1 MALRDLRSNLATGE
15 LATPE
20 AAGLTFGKGTAYD
33 RPGQRFSGEP
43 FIKEGLD
50 FRLSDSGFNSVTD
63 AFIRGG
69 AVFSSERRLEDQ
81 RRIGNFLISSKGIAF
96 IVKQIGLQKSN
107 PKISEP
113 SLPPFS
119 NSSADHRTYNSGVNT
134 LAQVVGQGTGLH
146 VNREGRLPTAKDG
159 YIDEENFGKNY
170 SSPDFSGKSTNTNRL
185 LYLFDKNI
193 STSPQQ
199 ERFKTA
205 MVNIAGTMTEVPF
218 ADRFSYSAIPGQTN
232 NADGSPVETEQKKQ
246 SRFGKFTRNIGE
258 KIKAYFANPNE
269 ELYSYSGGP
278 GSTYGIGKTN
288 IYKYSNTNPRQ
299 DLRYEGSK
307 NIGFFA
313 GDKFD
318 TNGIFNVKNI
328 LFEKVSDKALEDLD
342 LRDKNF
348 DNLGTEKDQHL
359 LFGDTIAQNRQDN
372 NDGYKIITPSRI
384 NNYLKTEGRS
394 LTQTTKILGA
404 TDYNQIVKGTN
415 SVTFHREERINLGS
429 PGGNP
434 DPNLGTS
441 TVDLLNAMDV
451 FKSLG
456 GSDLGRQEIRDLVRF
471 RIEAVDTDS
480 PLNTDVMAFRAFLD
494 SLNDNFSANYN
505 EFNYNGRGES
515 FFTYNSFN
523 RGIDF
528 SFKIAAQSSREMK
541 PIYRKL
547 NYLLSN
553 TAPDYSNTSGRMRT
567 PFVRVSIGAYLDRLP
582 GVITGVTINWN
593 KDYVWEIALDSPED
607 VDEESLISKGQ
618 FVLPHVL
625 DVNVNFQPIHDF
637 LPRKSVKSPFIIPS
651 ENSSLSKGK
660 PERESW
666 NNTDIAN
673 NLDGAALKINTINA

>member
-1 MALRDLRSNLATGE
+1 MALRNLRSDLAAGDF
-15 LATPE
+15 ATPE
-20 AAGLTFGKGTAYD
+20 AANLTFGKGTAYD

-43 FIKEGLD
+43 FVLNELNFG
-50 FRLSDSGFNSVTD
+50 LSDSGLNSVTD

-81 RRIGNFLISSKGIAF
+81 RRIGRFLITSKGLSFIA
-96 IVKQIGLQKSN
+96 KQIGLQKSN

-113 SLPPFS
+113 SLPPFN
-119 NSSADHRTYNSGVNT
+119 NSPANHRIYNSGLNT

-146 VNREGRLPTAKDG
+146 VNRQGRLPTANEG
-159 YIDEENFGKNY
+159 YIDEERFRDSDKNNATGQY
-170 SSPDFSGKSTNTNRL
+170 SNRL
-185 LYLFDKNI
+185 LYLYDNHILSDPPKEKEPTSKIGQFFSNI
-193 STSPQQ
+193 KKKVFP
-199 ERFKTA
+199 K
-205 MVNIAGTMTEVPF
+205 AGEP
-218 ADRFSYSAIPGQTN
+218 
-232 NADGSPVETEQKKQ
+232 
-246 SRFGKFTRNIGE
+246 
-258 KIKAYFANPNE
+258 
-269 ELYSYSGGP
+269 LYSYNGGP
-278 GSTYGIGKTN
+278 GSTYGIGKTD
-288 IYKYSNTNPRQ
+288 IRKFESTGGIPDTSNFITKFSFNDSEKGFGTIPNFSVTK
-299 DLRYEGSK
+299 DSL
-307 NIGFFA
+307 NIG
-313 GDKFD
+313 
-318 TNGIFNVKNI
+318 I
-328 LFEKVSDKALEDLD
+328 LRDLGLVSADYFTVENSDKDLEDLAK
-342 LRDKNF
+342 RDKNF
-348 DNLGTEKDQHL
+348 DIVAPGTEGNLGNIITSDGKRYGTRQE
-359 LFGDTIAQNRQDN
+359 NRDR
-372 NDGYKIITPSRI
+372 GYKVITPSRVE
-384 NNYLKTEGRS
+384 NYLSFQRRPVSE
-394 LTQTTKILGA
+394 TTRILGA
-404 TDYNQIVKGTN
+404 TDYNQTVKGTD
-415 SVTFHREERINLGS
+415 STTFHREERINLGS

-480 PLNTDVMAFRAFLD
+480 PLNTDVMVFRAFLD

-567 PFVRVSIGAYLDRLP
+567 PFVRVTIGAYLDRLP
-582 GVITGVTINWN
+582 GVITGVSINWN

-607 VDEESLISKGQ
+607 INEESLVSKGQ

-625 DVNVNFQPIHDF
+625 DVNVTFQPIHDF
-637 LPRKSVKSPFIIPS
+637 LPRKSIKSPFIIPS
-651 ENSSLSKGK
+651 KNSSLSSGK
-660 PERESW
+660 KERQSW
-666 NNTDIAN
+666 NNTDVAN
-673 NLDGAALKINTINA
+673 NLNGAALKINTTNA